1 MYNLYTYEKRQKQSE
16 IENIKN
22 LIYSKEYI
30 KKRDKLAKKFYSKI
44 NNFLF
49 EMAKKPI
56 IIKNNYYI
64 SNQEK
69 LNNSN
74 QIRKFETDRE
84 RIEKLLNS
92 QNESQYNPKPVLL
105 DKKYKFNKTIKL
117 NDLVNKNNDSS
128 LLIKNNNNNTNNSTE
143 LIYHPSD
150 QTNHTPS
157 DLEII
162 LDTIYRS
169 QELENRKKIVFQ
181 NKPKEEKVKKIKIK
195 KFDSKKLDMQQSKL
209 KRYMSNKNIREN
221 NYLKNDEKNLE
232 QKLFLYRQQQK
243 KNKMQSKIKF
253 QRTLRNFKHNENNNT
268 SLKTYF
274 NSIQQAII
282 CQDIDK
288 SYNKYSKDDINKS
301 KSLKSSSSAFNIIS
315 QKNNNFS
322 FNENDNNYMNKVKDL
337 LYHKINKKIAK
348 SGNNES
354 NNLNNLSFIE
364 NKQKIIEKILKLNKP
379 PAYDKTYQKI
389 KKKDIN
395 ILKQMAIEEE
405 KKHQKKFNSN
415 IDNQQDSKNTGFYSN
430 YEISHI
436 SGLHKKI
443 KSIKN
448 KINKGEIIED
458 DNLILYNNC
467 VYYKKDKND
476 MKNLGKIILQKCH
489 FVNNKYNNNENNKLQ
504 KGNGKLMITN
514 GLSINEFIDKF
525 ALPNLNK

>member
-1 MYNLYTYEKRQKQSE
+1 MYNLYTFKKRQKQSE

-169 QELENRKKIVFQ
+169 QELEKKRKLCFKINQ
-181 NKPKEEKVKKIKIK
+181 KK
-195 KFDSKKLDMQQSKL
+195 KKL
-209 KRYMSNKNIREN
+209 
-221 NYLKNDEKNLE
+221 
-232 QKLFLYRQQQK
+232 K
-243 KNKMQSKIKF
+243 K
-253 QRTLRNFKHNENNNT
+253 
-268 SLKTYF
+268 
-274 NSIQQAII
+274 
-282 CQDIDK
+282 
-288 SYNKYSKDDINKS
+288 
-301 KSLKSSSSAFNIIS
+301 
-315 QKNNNFS
+315 
-322 FNENDNNYMNKVKDL
+322 
-337 LYHKINKKIAK
+337 
-348 SGNNES
+348 
-354 NNLNNLSFIE
+354 
-364 NKQKIIEKILKLNKP
+364 
-379 PAYDKTYQKI
+379 
-389 KKKDIN
+389 
-395 ILKQMAIEEE
+395 
-405 KKHQKKFNSN
+405 
-415 IDNQQDSKNTGFYSN
+415 
-430 YEISHI
+430 
-436 SGLHKKI
+436 
-443 KSIKN
+443 
-448 KINKGEIIED
+448 
-458 DNLILYNNC
+458 
-467 VYYKKDKND
+467 
-476 MKNLGKIILQKCH
+476 
-489 FVNNKYNNNENNKLQ
+489 
-504 KGNGKLMITN
+504 
-514 GLSINEFIDKF
+514 
-525 ALPNLNK
+525 

>member
-1 MYNLYTYEKRQKQSE
+1 
-16 IENIKN
+16 
-22 LIYSKEYI
+22 
-30 KKRDKLAKKFYSKI
+30 
-44 NNFLF
+44 
-49 EMAKKPI
+49 
-56 IIKNNYYI
+56 
-64 SNQEK
+64 
-69 LNNSN
+69 
-74 QIRKFETDRE
+74 
-84 RIEKLLNS
+84 
-92 QNESQYNPKPVLL
+92 
-105 DKKYKFNKTIKL
+105 
-117 NDLVNKNNDSS
+117 
-128 LLIKNNNNNTNNSTE
+128 
-143 LIYHPSD
+143 
-150 QTNHTPS
+150 
-157 DLEII
+157 
-162 LDTIYRS
+162 
-169 QELENRKKIVFQ
+169 
-181 NKPKEEKVKKIKIK
+181 
-195 KFDSKKLDMQQSKL
+195 
-209 KRYMSNKNIREN
+209 
-221 NYLKNDEKNLE
+221 
-232 QKLFLYRQQQK
+232 
-243 KNKMQSKIKF
+243 
-253 QRTLRNFKHNENNNT
+253 
-268 SLKTYF
+268 
-274 NSIQQAII
+274 
-282 CQDIDK
+282 
-288 SYNKYSKDDINKS
+288 
-301 KSLKSSSSAFNIIS
+301 
-315 QKNNNFS
+315 
-322 FNENDNNYMNKVKDL
+322 MNKVKDL